1 MMPTTDKERRQQQI
15 ILNLEKELNTR
26 FEAYREDRQALASIR
41 VVMDEF
47 VHGAHINTDATATES
62 MKKIESVING
72 WCRPDYFEGIDY
84 VNIKIAAAEH
94 TTVLITYPAYTIG
107 NKNAMEYAI
116 AGIVSKLRR
125 G

>member
-1 MMPTTDKERRQQQI
+1 MMPTTDKERKQQQT
-15 ILNLEKELNTR
+15 ILNLERELSIR
-26 FEAYREDRQALASIR
+26 FNAYREDRQMLASIR

-47 VHGAHINTDATATES
+47 VHGAHINADITATES

-72 WCRPDYFEGIDY
+72 WCRPDYFERIDY

-107 NKNAMEYAI
+107 NRNAMEYAI